1 MQKVDTIILSNYDGG
16 YYWSLAID
24 ERMYSCVEN
33 RNNKF
38 LNEIDYLINSCLNS
52 NKVEKA
58 IDLIRKNYKFN
69 KLIYC
74 ENGGIDIYYGNFKI

>member
-1 MQKVDTIILSNYDGG
+1 MKKVDTIILSNYDNG

-24 ERMYSCVEN
+24 ERMYSCVEH

-38 LNEIDYLINSCLNS
+38 LNEIDYLLNS
-52 NKVEKA
+52 YKAEKA

-74 ENGGIDIYYGNFKI
+74 ENGGIDIYYGDSKI